1 MFIISECLEYRSLVT
16 QVVDKVQ
23 GITLAKE
30 IPLCYFDSAPL
41 IVGGT
46 PAEPGEFPHMVR
58 KLFPNYLQIFVF
70 LILYYIIFVGYTWLP

>member
-1 MFIISECLEYRSLVT
+1 MFIISECLEYRRLVT

-23 GITLAKE
+23 SITLAKE
-30 IPLCYFDSAPL
+30 VPLCYFDSAPL

-58 KLFPNYLQIFVF
+58 KLFPNYLQMFF
-70 LILYYIIFVGYTWLP
+70 FDTMYIIFVGYTWLS